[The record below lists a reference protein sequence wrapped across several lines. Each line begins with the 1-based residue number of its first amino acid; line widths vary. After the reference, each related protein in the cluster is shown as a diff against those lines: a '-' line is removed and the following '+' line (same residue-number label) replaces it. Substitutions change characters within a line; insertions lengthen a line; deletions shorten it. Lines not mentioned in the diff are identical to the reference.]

1 MRPEIDE
8 FEAYSPGLSTEEIK
22 ERFGLSRVVKLASNE
37 NPLGASPLVQDTIS
51 RLAGQVFRYPRQGSP
66 DLRRRLGAHLDVPEE
81 SLVLGNGSDEII
93 DLLLRVLGRPGKD
106 NIVVFE
112 PSFSIYRLQ
121 ARLCGLEVRYVP
133 LNEDFSFPFS
143 EMAHRVDANTRL
155 VFATNPDNPSGYAAP
170 AEELLSFAESLPET
184 AFLVID
190 EAYIDFADQ
199 PESLSPLRS
208 LAWNESIGL
217 LRTFSKMY
225 GLAGLRLGYGILPH
239 RVADALHRVK
249 LPFSVNILAEQA
261 GLAALEDRDFL
272 HRSRDTVLRGKAF
285 LTKGLERCG
294 CRVSPSQAN
303 FLLVRPPKPAQE
315 VHEALLRKGFI
326 VRPLRSYGLPDHL
339 RISIGRDDENA
350 SFLQCLEEI
359 LA

>member
-1 MRPEIDE
+1 MRPEIEE

-22 ERFGLSRVVKLASNE
+22 ERFGLSQVVKLASNE
-37 NPLGASPLVQDTIS
+37 NPIGTSPLVQDTVS
-51 RLAGQVFRYPRQGSP
+51 RWAGQVFRYPRKGTPELS
-66 DLRRRLGAHLDVPEE
+66 RRLAAQLNVPDD

-93 DLLLRVLGRPGKD
+93 DLLLRVLGRPGED

-133 LNEDFSFPFS
+133 LNQDFSFPFS
-143 EMAHRVDANTRL
+143 EMAKRVDANTRL

-170 AEELLSFAESLPET
+170 AEEILSFAETLPKS
-184 AFLVID
+184 AFLAID

-199 PESLSPLRS
+199 PEVLSPLPS
-208 LAWNESIGL
+208 LARNEGIGL

-225 GLAGLRLGYGILPH
+225 GLAGLRLGYGILPPWL
-239 RVADALHRVK
+239 ADALQRVK
-249 LPFSVNILAEQA
+249 LPFSVNLLAEQA
-261 GLAALEDRDFL
+261 GLAALKDDEFL
-272 HRSRDTVLRGKAF
+272 RHSRETVLRGKAL
-285 LTKGLERCG
+285 LTAGLERCG
-294 CRVSPSQAN
+294 CRVYPSQAN
-303 FLLVRPPKPAQE
+303 FLLVRPPQPAEE

-326 VRPLRSYGLPDHL
+326 VRPLKSYGLPDHL
-339 RISIGRDDENA
+339 RISIGRDEENA